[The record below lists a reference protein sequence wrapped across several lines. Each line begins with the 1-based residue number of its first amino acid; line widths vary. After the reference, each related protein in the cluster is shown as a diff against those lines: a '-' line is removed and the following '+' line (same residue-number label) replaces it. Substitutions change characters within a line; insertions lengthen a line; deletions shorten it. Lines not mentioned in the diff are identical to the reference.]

1 MFIAYAN
8 TNKKWTKDSDRKNLT
23 FVKFRLHDKQ
33 AFLSSRFSNYS
44 SRWTKE

>member
-23 FVKFRLHDKQ
+23 FVKFRLHNKQ
-33 AFLSSRFSNYS
+33 AFLFF
-44 SRWTKE
+44 TFLELLVKVK